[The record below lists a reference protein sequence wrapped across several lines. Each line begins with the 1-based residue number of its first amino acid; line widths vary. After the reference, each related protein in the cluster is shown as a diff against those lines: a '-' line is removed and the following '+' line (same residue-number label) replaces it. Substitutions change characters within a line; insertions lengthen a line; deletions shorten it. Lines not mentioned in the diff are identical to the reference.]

1 MKNLVFAL
9 LLVQTTFLSA
19 AKPSSNPADYPIT
32 VHIVFSRY
40 IPGRMGDVD
49 RQQIDTIVDGQQVEL
64 QSEYGTGKG
73 VLALGDY
80 KAQLSTTN
88 FIPKHLNG
96 YDTFVVYRFLLPD
109 GTIRDFDVIG
119 LGPKADTDAVPAP
132 THGTCVFDKPK
143 ILEKFADSDS
153 EGNNLLG

>member
-1 MKNLVFAL
+1 MKKFVLAL
-9 LLVQTTFLSA
+9 FLVQSISLFA

-32 VHIVFSRY
+32 VHIVYSRY
-40 IPGRMGDVD
+40 IPGTGGQVGY
-49 RQQIDTIVDGQQVEL
+49 QQLDTIIHGQQVEL
-64 QSEYGTGKG
+64 AGENGLG

-109 GTIRDFDVIG
+109 GTIRDFDVVG
-119 LGPKADTDAVPAP
+119 LGPKADTDAAPAP
-132 THGTCVFDKPK
+132 THP
-143 ILEKFADSDS
+143 
-153 EGNNLLG
+153 

>member
-1 MKNLVFAL
+1 MKKLVLAL
-9 LLVQTTFLSA
+9 LLMQTTFLCA
-19 AKPSSNPADYPIT
+19 TKPSSNPADYPIT
-32 VHIVFSRY
+32 VHIVSSRY
-40 IPGRMGDVD
+40 IPSTGGPVGY
-49 RQQIDTIVDGQQVEL
+49 QQLDTIINGQQVEL
-64 QSEYGTGKG
+64 AGENGTG

-119 LGPKADTDAVPAP
+119 LGAKADTGTAPAP
-132 THGTCVFDKPK
+132 THP
-143 ILEKFADSDS
+143 
-153 EGNNLLG
+153 